1 MTDIFPSNP
10 LAADRP
16 GALLFN
22 ELVTLVT
29 LLGEFMAYG
38 RGGAGRE
45 GDGLVSLPLWRRAR
59 HTLRAA
65 EGLFRRLVLLPA
77 LALADALAEAG
88 GDADRPVRRKRPAAP
103 PPPAQNAA
111 PEPLPV
117 DAPIAG
123 AQPRAPLPSGAL
135 PLLRLHE
142 ALPGR
147 PGRPPPRPAPATN
160 DLFGT
165 LRLPLTREYARYC
178 ALIVAVEQPGPS
190 IERLAAIL
198 LRRRRLEARVP
209 GSGARA
215 VRDQDPGPGLRSGQA
230 AVPFA
235 LDWGLSAGHWPAEKP
250 GLCRLVADWSRAVRR
265 RAGALPAGP

>member
-1 MTDIFPSNP
+1 MTDTPPSNP

-38 RGGAGRE
+38 RGGPGRE
-45 GDGLVSLPLWRRAR
+45 GDGLVSLPLWRQAR

-88 GDADRPVRRKRPAAP
+88 EDADPPARRQRPAAP
-103 PPPAQNAA
+103 PSPAEGAA
-111 PEPLPV
+111 PELPMA
-117 DAPIAG
+117 APIAG
-123 AQPRAPLPSGAL
+123 AQPGAMLPSGAL
-135 PLLRLHE
+135 PLLRMHE
-142 ALPGR
+142 TLPGR
-147 PGRPPPRPAPATN
+147 PRGNPARPAPGTS

-165 LRLPLTREYARYC
+165 LRLPLTREYARFC

-198 LRRRRLEARVP
+198 LRRRRLEARLP
-209 GSGARA
+209 GSSAGP
-215 VRDQDPGPGLRSGQA
+215 VSEQDPEAGLRSGRA
-230 AVPFA
+230 VVPFA
-235 LDWGLSAGHWPAEKP
+235 LDWGLSAGHWPAEQP
-250 GLCRLVADWSRAVRR
+250 GLCLLVADWSRSVRR
-265 RAGALPAGP
+265 REGALPAGP